1 MATIKN
7 MNEVLE
13 IIVDMMMTHDKQ
25 HTSYQQDIYLY
36 MHDDGTAAV
45 ELFANVGGN
54 SWLND
59 DHYTVM
65 RLMPTNTIW
74 DDYYQTYDD
83 IANGLGWDKQTLF
96 ERAASW
102 YSEYYDNPADAS
114 DMSYGDIYDFIKH
127 HEPLL
132 DTLEDGVAEQLEDQR
147 SEYAERAQMALDAVL
162 EEINERGEAAD

>member
-36 MHDDGTAAV
+36 FHDDGTAAV
-45 ELFANVGGN
+45 ELFVNVGGN

-59 DHYTVM
+59 NHYTVM
-65 RLMPTNTIW
+65 RLMPTNTTW
-74 DDYYQTYDD
+74 TDYYQCIDD
-83 IANGLGWDKQTLF
+83 IANGLGCDKQTLK
-96 ERAASW
+96 ERAAAW
-102 YSEYYDNPADAS
+102 LCETGWQYDVDDIDYS
-114 DMSYGDIYDFIKH
+114 DIYDFIKAH
-127 HEPLL
+127 PMLL
-132 DTLEDGVAEQLEDQR
+132 DTLEDGVAEQIEEQR

-162 EEINERGEAAD
+162 EEIDERGEAAD